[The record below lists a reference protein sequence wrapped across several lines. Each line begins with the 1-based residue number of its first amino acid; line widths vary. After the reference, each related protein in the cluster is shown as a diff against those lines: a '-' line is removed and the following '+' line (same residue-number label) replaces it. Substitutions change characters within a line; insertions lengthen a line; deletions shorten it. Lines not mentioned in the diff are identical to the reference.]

1 MTVTRAEWERLRDS
15 REDAKKELERAE
27 EKEAE
32 LMQQLLTQRA
42 RTIRLRKQLRLAES
56 RTEKAVAQE
65 LDDQE
70 AVDALENLF
79 VPDEGLGVEAASQPF
94 VFHDVLEMAPQD
106 WGALDRLP
114 SDFWEIPNSP
124 AIGASL

>member
-1 MTVTRAEWERLRDS
+1 MTVSRAEWERLRDS

-42 RTIRLRKQLRLAES
+42 KTIRLRKQLRLTES

-65 LDDQE
+65 LEDQE
-70 AVDALENLF
+70 AVDALEDLL
-79 VPDEGLGVEAASQPF
+79 VPDEGLGVEVVPQPF
-94 VFHDVLEMAPQD
+94 VFHDILEMAP
-106 WGALDRLP
+106 
-114 SDFWEIPNSP
+114 
-124 AIGASL
+124 